1 MHTANFSAVLVNL
14 VNLPFLCTVSGRNAT
29 VIHKLCRQIDLRS
42 FQMIKSKC
50 YILSI
55 LFFYQRRVLLVN
67 CGINAEYFC
76 RYLDVTVTLVSE
88 CCSSVMASGAN
99 K

>member
-1 MHTANFSAVLVNL
+1 MHRANFSAVLVNL

-55 LFFYQRRVLLVN
+55 FFFIR
-67 CGINAEYFC
+67 EEFC
-76 RYLDVTVTLVSE
+76 W
-88 CCSSVMASGAN
+88 
-99 K
+99 